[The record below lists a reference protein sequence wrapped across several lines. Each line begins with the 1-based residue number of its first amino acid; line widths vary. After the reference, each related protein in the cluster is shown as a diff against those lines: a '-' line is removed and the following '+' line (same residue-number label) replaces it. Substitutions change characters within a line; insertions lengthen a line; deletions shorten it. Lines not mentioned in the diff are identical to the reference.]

1 MTNKSVTLWLTL
13 VVYCIFQ
20 PAWAEEAADVVWI
33 DVRTPAEYAS
43 GHVPQAILIPFDGI
57 EAGVAQR
64 QLSKDTPIYL
74 YCAAGGRAEKAK
86 ERLEALG
93 YTEVTNVGGLKDAEK
108 LAGAAV
114 VQ

>member
-1 MTNKSVTLWLTL
+1 MTNKSVMLWLTL
-13 VVYCIFQ
+13 AVYSICQ
-20 PAWAEEAADVVWI
+20 SAWAEEAADAVWI

-43 GHVPQAILIPFDGI
+43 GHLPQAISIPFDGI

-64 QLSKDTPIYL
+64 QFSKDTPIYV
-74 YCAAGGRAEKAK
+74 YCAAGGRAEKAR
-86 ERLEALG
+86 ESLEAMG

-108 LAGAAV
+108 LAGVAP